1 LPNKAHCAIVIK
13 AFPKPKRRKGK
24 RMREYELACIF
35 SPELEQSKIDSNLED
50 LKRVVKSLGG
60 DVKGVN
66 AWGLRRFAYPIRKKK
81 EGYYVFLNLEL
92 PPEAVN
98 KLDQTLKF
106 NENILRHLIIKTSE
120 E

>member
-1 LPNKAHCAIVIK
+1 
-13 AFPKPKRRKGK
+13 
-24 RMREYELACIF
+24 MREYELACIF